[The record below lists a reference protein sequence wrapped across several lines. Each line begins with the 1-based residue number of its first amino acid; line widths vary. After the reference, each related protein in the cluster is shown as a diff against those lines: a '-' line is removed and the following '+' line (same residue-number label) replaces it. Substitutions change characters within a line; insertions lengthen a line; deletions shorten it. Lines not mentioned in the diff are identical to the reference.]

1 MVFLIWTWESH
12 TPRCPGPRLEMSQ
25 DDERCPVIHFKTKK
39 IFQRG
44 HGQRGDTK
52 NIVKTVSLQIREKF
66 TNFLWIKRGGIEMN
80 QAEDEK
86 ISRNGTFYFRMIF
99 QLEVKKTI

>member
-1 MVFLIWTWESH
+1 
-12 TPRCPGPRLEMSQ
+12 MSQ

-52 NIVKTVSLQIREKF
+52 NIVKTVSLQIREKVYQF
-66 TNFLWIKRGGIEMN
+66 FMN
-80 QAEDEK
+80 KEGWD
-86 ISRNGTFYFRMIF
+86 
-99 QLEVKKTI
+99 